1 MSRARPSSSTSPPA
15 ERAVRVAP
23 FLLIALLALPA
34 LWLLLRGKAFCTD
47 DGSLHFYRL
56 VALRHAIDQGLL
68 FSRWT
73 PGLVYG
79 YGFPFFN
86 FREMGS
92 YYVPEVLHLLG
103 LSIPAAINA
112 VYAGGLLLSGWG
124 AFLLARDIWRDE
136 LAGLVAAVAYMVAPY
151 QLLDVTVR
159 GNLPES
165 MALALL
171 PLIVWLFRRLADSP
185 GRLTFT
191 LASLSVGALLLVH
204 NISSLLFLPM
214 LAMYLAVLFFLR
226 RRRPP
231 AERRRAWLLVA
242 AALLIGVGMTAFS
255 WLPAIAEKDLV
266 QLYLTHSTRG
276 NDFRYNFLTLGEL
289 FRPPTPADPTLL
301 NPPLQVNLGLLQL
314 GLGLVG
320 LLGLVRFGRAGS
332 DTADAERRWHS
343 GLLALA
349 TLLLLLFALPLSA
362 PLWETLPLI
371 RFVQFPWRLVGRAAL
386 PLAILAGALP
396 ALAAHRPNLPRPLA
410 GVAITVLFLAALPWL
425 YPATCSFPDSPTL
438 GNVMDFERA
447 TGLAGVDP
455 LGAYLPRWVVQR
467 PAGSPME
474 AALRAGTTPR
484 RFDTAGMPA
493 GASVLRESYGPN
505 RATIELETPVPFQAT
520 YHTFY
525 FPGWIVRVDGD
536 RVPVEPTEP
545 TGLISF
551 VVPAGRH
558 TLTVRWE
565 LTPLR
570 TGAAVISAAGLAVL
584 VMVSILFAGEARA
597 RVPARST
604 TRTPITHLV
613 ILALILLGV
622 KFGLVDP
629 GRTPLRQ
636 DRLVEGTLA
645 GLQHPQPVSFAD
657 GLELVGYEL
666 TPAPAGAE
674 FRVDLAWTARQP
686 PEGDYRS
693 RLALVDVAGLVWSA
707 KETYRPRGYQP
718 HPPTV
723 EWRPGA
729 WAWDSH
735 SVPILPGT
743 PPGTYQLRLTV
754 FDRATLAPLNVLDEA
769 GRVAGPDVVIG
780 ELVVARPQA
789 PAAALEMQYAL
800 DHRWGDLTLLGANL
814 DRAEAAP
821 GEPALITLFWQ
832 ADALLPE
839 LTARLGLEDPAGE
852 AVREWP
858 LPLIRDDY
866 PSTAWRPGDGLMG
879 QHLLQIPGRV
889 QDGRHSWQ
897 LVVLDAA
904 GAPLGPPLLLGT
916 LLISAPERLWEP
928 PALPSVADIQYLS
941 GPDVLFARLIGYD
954 LERAGDKLRL
964 TLVWRAEEESET
976 NYRVYVHLLA
986 PDGSIA
992 AQSDAVPAGWTRP
1005 TAGWAPGEFIVDPH
1019 TLTLPEGLPA
1029 GEYALAVGF
1038 YDLATGDRLAATQDI
1053 MTELTLP

>member
-1 MSRARPSSSTSPPA
+1 MSSARSSRSSFRLGDRAW
-15 ERAVRVAP
+15 RVAP
-23 FLLIALLALPA
+23 FLLLALFALPA
-34 LWLLLRGKAFCTD
+34 LWPLLRGKAFCTH

-103 LSIPAAINA
+103 LSIPAAINV

-136 LAGLVAAVAYMVAPY
+136 WAGLVAAIAYMVAPY

-171 PLIVWLFRRLADSP
+171 PFIVWLFRRLVAAP
-185 GRLTFT
+185 GRLTFI
-191 LASLSVGALLLVH
+191 LATLSVAALLLIH
-204 NISSLLFLPM
+204 NISSLLFLPA
-214 LAMYLAVLFFLR
+214 LVVYLATLFFLR
-226 RRRPP
+226 RRRPSP
-231 AERRRAWLLVA
+231 DRRRAWLLVA
-242 AALLIGVGMTAFS
+242 VVLLLGIGLTAFS
-255 WLPAIAEKDLV
+255 WLPAIAEKDSV

-289 FRPPTPADPTLL
+289 LAPPTPDDPTLL
-301 NPPLQVNLGLLQL
+301 NPPVQVNLGLLQV
-314 GLGLVG
+314 GLGMVG
-320 LLGLVRFGRAGS
+320 LLGLVWFGRPGS
-332 DTADAERRWHS
+332 DQEDHERRWHS

-349 TLLLLLFALPLSA
+349 TALMLLFALPLSA
-362 PLWETLPLI
+362 PLWESLPLI

-386 PLAILAGALP
+386 PLAILAGTLP
-396 ALAAHRPNLPRPLA
+396 ALVGGRPIVARVLA
-410 GVAITVLFLAALPWL
+410 GAAITALLLAALPWL
-425 YPATCSFPDSPTL
+425 YPPTCSFPDSPTIA
-438 GNVMDFERA
+438 NVMDFERA
-447 TGLAGVDP
+447 SGLTGVDP

-467 PAGSPME
+467 PTGSPME

-484 RFDTAGMPA
+484 RFDAAGMPA
-493 GASVLRESYGPN
+493 GARVLGESYGPN
-505 RATIELETPVPFQAT
+505 RATIELETPIPFRAT

-525 FPGWIVRVDGD
+525 FPGWTVRVDGE
-536 RVPVEPTEP
+536 RVPVVPTDQ

-551 VVPAGRH
+551 EVPAGRH
-558 TLTVRWE
+558 TVTVRWE
-565 LTPLR
+565 LTPSR
-570 TGAAVISAAGLAVL
+570 TGAAAVSVMSLVALAL
-584 VMVSILFAGEARA
+584 VSVWFVGEGKARSS
-597 RVPARST
+597 ARST
-604 TRTPITHLV
+604 GRLPILYLIVLALV
-613 ILALILLGV
+613 ILGV
-622 KFGLVDP
+622 KALLVDP

-636 DRLVEGTLA
+636 ERLVEGIIPGLGHPLA
-645 GLQHPQPVSFAD
+645 VSFAD
-657 GLELVGYEL
+657 GLELMGYEL
-666 TPAPAGAE
+666 TPAPAGSE
-674 FRVDLAWTARQP
+674 FRVDLAWTARQG
-686 PEGDYRS
+686 PEGDYAS
-693 RLALVDVAGLVWSA
+693 RLALVDAAGLSWSA
-707 KETYRPRGYQP
+707 KETYRPRGYQR
-718 HPPTV
+718 HPRTV

-743 PPGTYQLRLTV
+743 PPGTYQVRLTV

-780 ELVVARPQA
+780 ELVVARPEI
-789 PAAALEMQYAL
+789 PTVDFEMQYTVNQQ
-800 DHRWGDLTLLGANL
+800 WGDLTLLGVNL

-821 GEPALITLFWQ
+821 GEQALITLFWQ
-832 ADALLPE
+832 ADAPLPE
-839 LTARLGLEDPAGE
+839 LAARLGLEDPAGE
-852 AVREWP
+852 TVREWH

-889 QDGRHSWQ
+889 QDGRHTWQ
-897 LVVLDAA
+897 LVVVDAS
-904 GAPLGPPLLLGT
+904 GTPLGPPLQLGT

-928 PALPSVADIQYLS
+928 PAVSSPADIVYTAEP
-941 GPDVLFARLIGYD
+941 GIPFARLTGYD
-954 LERAGDKLRL
+954 LERAGDRLGL
-964 TLVWRAEEESET
+964 TLVWQAEEESET

-986 PDGSIA
+986 PDGRIV

-1005 TAGWAPGEFIVDPH
+1005 TPGWAPGEYVVDSH
-1019 TLTLPEGLPA
+1019 TLTLPDGLAA

-1038 YDLATGDRLAATQDI
+1038 YDLATGDRPTATQDI
-1053 MTELTLP
+1053 VTELTLP